1 MQQEKKKQAM
11 AAKICFV
18 VVPVALPCT
27 DVACN
32 AECLK
37 ERGKPGIVQYIRG
50 ICSEGKCAC
59 FYNCGN
65 ATSLILS

>member
-11 AAKICFV
+11 ATKICLV

-27 DVACN
+27 NVACN

-37 ERGKPGIVQYIRG
+37 EHGKPGIVQYILG

-59 FYNCGN
+59 IYNCGN